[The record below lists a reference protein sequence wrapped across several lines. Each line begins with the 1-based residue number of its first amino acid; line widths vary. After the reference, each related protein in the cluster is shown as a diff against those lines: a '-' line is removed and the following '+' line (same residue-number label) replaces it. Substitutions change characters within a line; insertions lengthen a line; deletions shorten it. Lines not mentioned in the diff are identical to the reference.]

1 MKTPTLSALTQ
12 SASTL
17 ARRALD
23 LLLPPSCAGC
33 SQGGH
38 FICQA
43 CESSLPAL
51 ERPYCSLC
59 ARPGQ
64 PRVCERCAASSP
76 AFDGVSAPYLFEGAA
91 RQMVHGLKYDNLRAS
106 APELGRLLAE
116 YVSANPVPGNVLVP
130 VPLHR
135 RRERERGY
143 NQSELLAR
151 EPSKRTGVPVDC
163 GMVRRI
169 RNTPPQASIQNYEER
184 TGNIA
189 HAFECP
195 SELNGESIVLIDDVV
210 TTGSTMSA
218 CAAALK
224 AAGAGSVW
232 GLALARQG

>member
-1 MKTPTLSALTQ
+1 METKVL
-12 SASTL
+12 STL

-23 LLLPPSCAGC
+23 LLLPPHCAGC
-33 SQGGH
+33 GRDGS
-38 FICQA
+38 FVCRA

-64 PRVCERCAASSP
+64 DRLCEWCAASAP
-76 AFDGVSAPYLFEGAA
+76 AFDGIGAPYLFEGAA
-91 RQMVHGLKYDNLRAS
+91 RQMVHRLKYDNLRAS
-106 APELGRLLAE
+106 APDLGRLLAE
-116 YVSANPVPGNVLVP
+116 YVAANPVPGNVLVP
-130 VPLHR
+130 VPLHE

-143 NQSELLAR
+143 NQSALLAR
-151 EPSKRTGVPVDC
+151 ELSKRSGVPVE
-163 GMVRRI
+163 GSVVHRV
-169 RNTPPQASIQNYEER
+169 RNTPPQASVQNYEER

-189 HAFECP
+189 NAFECP
-195 SELNGESIVLIDDVV
+195 SELKGESVILIDDVV

-224 AAGAGSVW
+224 SAGAGSVW